1 MHVAV
6 LFKAHINTIHTD
18 FSAWRNLFAED
29 AILEMPFGASAGIDT
44 TLSGVDAIAESVGGF
59 VGALRD
65 PHITIKNVYQI
76 EGEDSVVAEFAMTA
90 SVIPTGKHY
99 SRDYVCYL
107 RAANEKI
114 AFYREA
120 CRAAGTTHGAVS
132 PALRRLGCRDRR

>member
-1 MHVAV
+1 MHAAD

-76 EGEDSVVAEFAMTA
+76 EGEDAVVAEFAMTA

-99 SRDYVCYL
+99 SQDYVCYL

-114 AFYREA
+114 AFYREYFDA
-120 CRAAGTTHGAVS
+120 GRTAAAFS
-132 PALRRLGCRDRR
+132 P